1 MSPEWITAISSAV
14 TAIATVGLVF
24 GAFWAGK
31 IAVQTLRQMKKD
43 SADQTRPYV
52 YAKLE
57 PSMGGRAWD
66 LVIRNVG
73 QSSAKSLR
81 IQASRWPTHEDDAT
95 RDLKRM
101 FRTPRTLPPGT
112 SIRTYWN
119 LDPAGLE
126 DGQTSGVT
134 EPVTVRLTYTGL
146 DEAAPPFADSFELDH
161 TAVGMT
167 PTGWAGTNPS
177 RTPGLYRFD
186 LRLGELI
193 RAVSE
198 LRRNM

>member
-31 IAVQTLRQMKKD
+31 I
-43 SADQTRPYV
+43 
-52 YAKLE
+52 
-57 PSMGGRAWD
+57 
-66 LVIRNVG
+66 
-73 QSSAKSLR
+73 
-81 IQASRWPTHEDDAT
+81 
-95 RDLKRM
+95 
-101 FRTPRTLPPGT
+101 
-112 SIRTYWN
+112 
-119 LDPAGLE
+119 
-126 DGQTSGVT
+126 
-134 EPVTVRLTYTGL
+134 
-146 DEAAPPFADSFELDH
+146 
-161 TAVGMT
+161 GMT